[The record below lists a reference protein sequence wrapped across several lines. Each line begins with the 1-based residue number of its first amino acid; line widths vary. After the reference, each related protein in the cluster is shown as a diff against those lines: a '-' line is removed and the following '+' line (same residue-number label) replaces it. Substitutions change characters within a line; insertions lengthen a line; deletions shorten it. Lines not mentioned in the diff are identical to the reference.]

1 MRNRKRLFKTAG
13 ISGISVCI
21 ILLFC
26 FSGCENTEK
35 NITSLSTE
43 NPASSELRQTD
54 PGQTEPAQTD
64 PTQTDPAQINPT
76 QIDPAQTDAGQPDVY
91 LKDPYYIFGTK
102 DEQDTLKKY
111 YAILYSEPESS
122 EEQFAVIREIANT
135 YIRQKEYG
143 KLINFLNSRVHKY
156 NDDLYNTYY
165 LFMIAYCYQQ
175 MDANPVA
182 ALYFDL
188 IVKNYPDLKVMG
200 KSIHLACL
208 NQLITLVNNPQQKV
222 WYYEELISRFLD
234 QIDPGP
240 AYFMLGQAYEAIGEW
255 SSAIKAYTQYLP
267 YTGSNVPGFPNADN
281 YAKQQV
287 DFSNSAKDWTFENL
301 ATLVSAVKAA
311 MDAGSS
317 NRLWQYHA
325 KVNFFTRTWEQED
338 TLDSRFEEF
347 NLADF
352 MRGNRIRYA
361 ESLDVS
367 SNANEA
373 YLRTW
378 GWSQYISTWYLYFRK
393 IYFPSD
399 PEIHGRWEWAG
410 IYYGEKF

>member
-1 MRNRKRLFKTAG
+1 MRNKKWVSELLE
-13 ISGISVCI
+13 IPLLI
-21 ILLFC
+21 ITLFC
-26 FSGCENTEK
+26 FTRCGGAGVHPADFSPTDLRLTDLSPAGL
-35 NITSLSTE
+35 SL
-43 NPASSELRQTD
+43 TD
-54 PGQTEPAQTD
+54 
-64 PTQTDPAQINPT
+64 NS
-76 QIDPAQTDAGQPDVY
+76 

-102 DEQDTLKKY
+102 EEQDTLKIY
-111 YAILYSEPESS
+111 YSILASEPESS
-122 EEQFAVIREIANT
+122 EEQFAVIREIANF
-135 YIRQKEYG
+135 YVKQKEYG
-143 KLINFLNSRVHKY
+143 KLINFLGSRVHKY
-156 NDDLYNTYY
+156 PNDLYNTYY
-165 LFMIAYCYQQ
+165 LFMIGYSYQQ

-182 ALYFDL
+182 ALYFDM
-188 IVKNYPDLKVMG
+188 IVKDYPDLKIND

-234 QIDPGP
+234 QIDPGVT
-240 AYFMLGQAYEAIGEW
+240 YFMLAQAYEGIGEW
-255 SSAIKAYTQYLP
+255 NSAIKAYTQYLP
-267 YTGSNVPGFPNADN
+267 YIGSNVPGFPNADN

-287 DFSNSAKDWTFENL
+287 DFNNSAKDWTFENL
-301 ATLVSAVKAA
+301 TSLVTAIKAA
-311 MDAGSS
+311 LDAGSS
-317 NRLWQYHA
+317 NKLWQYHA

-338 TLDSRFEEF
+338 TSYTGGTGNNVFDLS
-347 NLADF
+347 DF

-361 ESLDVS
+361 DNLDVS

-393 IYFPSD
+393 IYFPPD